1 MYLGHMVFGYTITEL
16 YKILQSGH
24 LRPGIKTGN
33 EKLYSGNKKHLSPY
47 IYLAFYTY
55 TPHFTFDLK
64 LLLDNNFYL
73 VKRCWSRFPNK
84 TKRIIGSSL
93 TEKELDKKLIQYT
106 KGLHTNNSPMNN
118 EIILEKDISLV
129 KYLQK
134 ITLTIKKK
142 DIQKA
147 PKTYKKLQEL
157 IKRKYPNVHVNIKIY

>member
-1 MYLGHMVFGYTITEL
+1 MYLGHTVFGYSITEL
-16 YKILQSGH
+16 YKILQSGY

-33 EKLYSGNKKHLSPY
+33 VKLYGNKKHLSPY

-55 TPHFTFDLK
+55 IPHFTFDPK

-73 VKRCWSRFPNK
+73 VKGGWSRFPNK
-84 TKRIIGSSL
+84 TKRILGSSL
-93 TEKELDKKLIQYT
+93 TEKELDKKLILFT

-134 ITLTIKKK
+134 ITLQLKKK
-142 DIQKA
+142 I
-147 PKTYKKLQEL
+147 YKKLQKH
-157 IKRKYPNVHVNIKIY
+157 IKNYKNL

>member
-1 MYLGHMVFGYTITEL
+1 MYLGHTVFGYSITEL
-16 YKILQSGH
+16 YKILQSGY

-55 TPHFTFDLK
+55 TPHFTFDPK

-73 VKRCWSRFPNK
+73 VKGGWSRFPNK
-84 TKRIIGSSL
+84 TKRILGSSL
-93 TEKELDKKLIQYT
+93 TEKELYKKLILFT

-134 ITLTIKKK
+134 IRFYKK

-157 IKRKYPNVHVNIKIY
+157 IKKKYPNVHVSIKV